1 VKKFL
6 RAYKKGMADYADAF
20 ITADGKRKDGPTADA
35 VLAILSKYLDQPV
48 ELLRAGIS
56 YVDRQARLDGP
67 DIARQVSW
75 YKAQGLLEGNVDVE
89 ALIDKRYAEL
99 LP

>member
-1 VKKFL
+1 
-6 RAYKKGMADYADAF
+6 
-20 ITADGKRKDGPTADA
+20 
-35 VLAILSKYLDQPV
+35 V

-67 DIARQVSW
+67 DIRRQVNW

-89 ALIDKRYAEL
+89 TLIDKRYAEL

>member
-1 VKKFL
+1 
-6 RAYKKGMADYADAF
+6 MADYADAF
-20 ITADGKRKDGPTADA
+20 IAADGKRRDGPTSEA
-35 VLAILSKYLDQPV
+35 VLAILSKHLDQPV

-56 YVDRQARLDGP
+56 YVDRQARLDAP
-67 DIARQVSW
+67 DIRRQVSW

-89 ALIDKRYAEL
+89 TLIDRRYAEL